1 MMLCPRVT
9 LQLSRTAFSKL
20 PVVEKR
26 EWFEHDPGARDP
38 PDFVLPQLRAVL
50 FLGRRK
56 VEMLIALIS
65 LQVVILVAVAVVLLR
80 RPAVAQLDPRLA
92 QLPEQMTRLDAR
104 ADHVRDSLAQM
115 RTDIA
120 EEARRTREANGAD
133 FGSLRA
139 EVAGSIT
146 AIGQTLKV
154 DLSSFREDNRLSD
167 EQLRNAV
174 QAQMDSIAQRLT
186 AFASASNEQQ
196 TALRESLNAKL
207 NELMGSNA
215 AHQEKLRTSVEE
227 RLNKLNVDNTAKL
240 EEMRATVDEKLHA
253 TLQTRLTESFGQVT
267 DQLTRVHAGL
277 GEMTKLSAGVD
288 DLSRIFTNVKSRG
301 TIGEVMLETLLKQ
314 MLAANQFEKN
324 VRPKPGSQ
332 EVVEFAVKLP
342 TPTGETYLPID
353 SKFPREAW
361 ERLESAYEQ
370 GLDIVSAR
378 KALETAIRN
387 EGKKICEKYISPPNT
402 TSFAI
407 MFLPTEGLYAE
418 VMRSDGLQSDI
429 QQNCHVTIAGP
440 STLSAILS
448 SFQMG
453 FHMLQLQQKGDEV
466 WKVLANARK
475 EFGTFEK
482 LMDKMTDDVGKV
494 QGTIDKL
501 GVRTRAINR
510 TLRDVSVEEAGA
522 GLSSGASQSA
532 FDGLLPML
540 AASEG
545 ED

>member
-1 MMLCPRVT
+1 
-9 LQLSRTAFSKL
+9 
-20 PVVEKR
+20 
-26 EWFEHDPGARDP
+26 
-38 PDFVLPQLRAVL
+38 
-50 FLGRRK
+50 
-56 VEMLIALIS
+56 MLIAILA
-65 LQVVILVAVAVVLLR
+65 LQIIVLVAIFALLLR
-80 RPAVAQLDPRLA
+80 RPIAAPTDPVLGALPDQLARLVAD
-92 QLPEQMTRLDAR
+92 EG
-104 ADHVRDSLAQM
+104 
-115 RTDIA
+115 
-120 EEARRTREANGAD
+120 RRTRDDQSGAAVA
-133 FGSLRA
+133 LRT
-139 EVAGSIT
+139 EVMTGIST
-146 AIGQTLKV
+146 LGQGLKD
-154 DLSSFREDNRLSD
+154 DLRSFREDNTSSADKLRSD
-167 EQLRNAV
+167 VEQKMRNISQGFSDFKSETGV
-174 QAQMDSIAQRLT
+174 KH
-186 AFASASNEQQ
+186 ASLE
-196 TALRESLNAKL
+196 ESLNRKL
-207 NELMGSNA
+207 VDLMNSNA
-215 AHQEKLRTSVEE
+215 AHQDKLRTSMEE

-314 MLAANQFEKN
+314 MLAPNQFEKN
-324 VRPKPGSQ
+324 VRPKAGSS

-361 ERLESAYEQ
+361 ERLESAYEH

-387 EGKKICEKYISPPNT
+387 EGKKICEKYISPPST

-510 TLRDVSVEEAGA
+510 TLRDVSLDDSGTALPQVAGQN
-522 GLSSGASQSA
+522 G
-532 FDGLLPML
+532 FDGLLPLL
-540 AASEG
+540 AASEAD
-545 ED
+545 E